1 MRSEQHHSQGSKSGN
16 NTSVHQRRM
25 MNMWC
30 MHTMEYYSA
39 LKKEILTHTI
49 TRMNPEDITPD
60 TGG

>member
-1 MRSEQHHSQGSKSGN
+1 
-16 NTSVHQRRM
+16 
-25 MNMWC
+25 MWC

-39 LKKEILTHTI
+39 LKKEILTHAI